1 MKGNLMKRL
10 LTLCLALVCCAGFA
24 LSQDDAKTLSEAE
37 AVLANAAAPYTPE
50 QFHALAM
57 REILTGDDPATFAVM
72 QERIAKAAS
81 QVAFKNDDE
90 RAERVRGV
98 TISASLWRYSGR
110 FVEEGYAYAKSAGVS
125 DPYFALHAQKLGM
138 SEADEL
144 PENRARDMA
153 ERLHA
158 QKAVTDR
165 ELALILASVS
175 ESALKGAKESGA
187 LRRNIYKE
195 ILIAL
200 MRK

>member
-1 MKGNLMKRL
+1 MNISTEIEPVILQVLG
-10 LTLCLALVCCAGFA
+10 G
-24 LSQDDAKTLSEAE
+24 SDEITLSRSELAQYFSV
-37 AVLANAAAPYTPE
+37 APSQINYVLATR
-50 QFHALAM
+50 FTLS
-57 REILTGDDPATFAVM
+57 RGFIVRSKRGGGGGITLV
-72 QERIAKAAS
+72 RIAADGDLVAS
-81 QVAFKNDDE
+81 QLKEV
-90 RAERVRGV
+90 
-98 TISASLWRYSGR
+98 
-110 FVEEGYAYAKSAGVS
+110 
-125 DPYFALHAQKLGM
+125 

-175 ESALKGAKESGA
+175 ESALKGVKESGA

>member
-1 MKGNLMKRL
+1 MNISTEIEQFILQVLG
-10 LTLCLALVCCAGFA
+10 G
-24 LSQDDAKTLSEAE
+24 SDEITLSRSELAQYFSV
-37 AVLANAAAPYTPE
+37 APSQINYVLATR
-50 QFHALAM
+50 FTLS
-57 REILTGDDPATFAVM
+57 RGFIVRSKRGGGGGITLV
-72 QERIAKAAS
+72 RIAADGDLVAS
-81 QVAFKNDDE
+81 QLKEV
-90 RAERVRGV
+90 
-98 TISASLWRYSGR
+98 
-110 FVEEGYAYAKSAGVS
+110 
-125 DPYFALHAQKLGM
+125 

-158 QKAVTDR
+158 QKEVTDR

>member
-1 MKGNLMKRL
+1 MNISTEIEQFILQVLG
-10 LTLCLALVCCAGFA
+10 G
-24 LSQDDAKTLSEAE
+24 SDEITLSRSELAQYFSV
-37 AVLANAAAPYTPE
+37 APSQINYVLATR
-50 QFHALAM
+50 FTLS
-57 REILTGDDPATFAVM
+57 RGFIVRSKRGGGGGITLV
-72 QERIAKAAS
+72 RIAADGDLVAS
-81 QVAFKNDDE
+81 QLKEV
-90 RAERVRGV
+90 
-98 TISASLWRYSGR
+98 
-110 FVEEGYAYAKSAGVS
+110 
-125 DPYFALHAQKLGM
+125 

-175 ESALKGAKESGA
+175 ESALKGAEKSGA

>member
-1 MKGNLMKRL
+1 MNISTEIEQFILQVLG
-10 LTLCLALVCCAGFA
+10 G
-24 LSQDDAKTLSEAE
+24 SDEITLSRSELAQYFSV
-37 AVLANAAAPYTPE
+37 APSQINYVLATR
-50 QFHALAM
+50 FTLS
-57 REILTGDDPATFAVM
+57 RGFIVRSKRGGGGGITLV
-72 QERIAKAAS
+72 RIAADGDLVAS
-81 QVAFKNDDE
+81 QLKEV
-90 RAERVRGV
+90 
-98 TISASLWRYSGR
+98 
-110 FVEEGYAYAKSAGVS
+110 
-125 DPYFALHAQKLGM
+125 

-165 ELALILASVS
+165 ELALMWASVS

>member
-1 MKGNLMKRL
+1 MRSKRGGGGGI
-10 LTLCLALVCCAGFA
+10 TLV
-24 LSQDDAKTLSEAE
+24 
-37 AVLANAAAPYTPE
+37 
-50 QFHALAM
+50 
-57 REILTGDDPATFAVM
+57 
-72 QERIAKAAS
+72 RIAADGDLVAS
-81 QVAFKNDDE
+81 QLKEV
-90 RAERVRGV
+90 
-98 TISASLWRYSGR
+98 
-110 FVEEGYAYAKSAGVS
+110 
-125 DPYFALHAQKLGM
+125 

-175 ESALKGAKESGA
+175 ESAVKGAKESGA

>member
-1 MKGNLMKRL
+1 MNISTEIEQFILQVLGP
-10 LTLCLALVCCAGFA
+10 
-24 LSQDDAKTLSEAE
+24 SDEITLSRSELAQYFSV
-37 AVLANAAAPYTPE
+37 APSQINYVLATR
-50 QFHALAM
+50 FTLS
-57 REILTGDDPATFAVM
+57 RGFIVRSKRGGGGGITLV
-72 QERIAKAAS
+72 RIAADGDLVAS
-81 QVAFKNDDE
+81 QLKEV
-90 RAERVRGV
+90 
-98 TISASLWRYSGR
+98 
-110 FVEEGYAYAKSAGVS
+110 
-125 DPYFALHAQKLGM
+125 

>member
-1 MKGNLMKRL
+1 MNISTEIEQFILQVLG
-10 LTLCLALVCCAGFA
+10 G
-24 LSQDDAKTLSEAE
+24 SDEITLSRSE
-37 AVLANAAAPYTPE
+37 LAQYFSVAPSQINYVRATR
-50 QFHALAM
+50 FTLSRGFIVRYKRGGGGGIMLGRIGAD
-57 REILTGDDPATFAVM
+57 GDLV
-72 QERIAKAAS
+72 AS
-81 QVAFKNDDE
+81 QLKEV
-90 RAERVRGV
+90 
-98 TISASLWRYSGR
+98 
-110 FVEEGYAYAKSAGVS
+110 
-125 DPYFALHAQKLGM
+125 

-153 ERLHA
+153 ERLQA

>member
-1 MKGNLMKRL
+1 MNISTEIEQFILQVLG
-10 LTLCLALVCCAGFA
+10 G
-24 LSQDDAKTLSEAE
+24 SDEITLSRSELAQYFSV
-37 AVLANAAAPYTPE
+37 APSQINYVLATR
-50 QFHALAM
+50 FTLS
-57 REILTGDDPATFAVM
+57 RGFIVRSKRGGGGGITLV
-72 QERIAKAAS
+72 RIAADGDLVAS
-81 QVAFKNDDE
+81 QLKEV
-90 RAERVRGV
+90 
-98 TISASLWRYSGR
+98 
-110 FVEEGYAYAKSAGVS
+110 
-125 DPYFALHAQKLGM
+125 

-175 ESALKGAKESGA
+175 ESALKGAKESGT

>member
-1 MKGNLMKRL
+1 MNISTEIEQFILQVLG
-10 LTLCLALVCCAGFA
+10 G
-24 LSQDDAKTLSEAE
+24 SDEITLSRSELAQYFSV
-37 AVLANAAAPYTPE
+37 APSQINYVLATR
-50 QFHALAM
+50 FTLS
-57 REILTGDDPATFAVM
+57 RGFIVRSKRGGGGGITLV
-72 QERIAKAAS
+72 RIAADGDLVAS
-81 QVAFKNDDE
+81 QLKEV
-90 RAERVRGV
+90 
-98 TISASLWRYSGR
+98 
-110 FVEEGYAYAKSAGVS
+110 
-125 DPYFALHAQKLGM
+125 

-175 ESALKGAKESGA
+175 ESALKGARESGA

>member
-1 MKGNLMKRL
+1 MANISDVIENF
-10 LTLCLALVCCAGFA
+10 LTELFGDENSILISRNDLAQYFNCAP
-24 LSQDDAKTLSEAE
+24 SQINYVLATRFTLSRGFI
-37 AVLANAAAPYTPE
+37 VRSKRGGGGGITL
-50 QFHALAM
+50 
-57 REILTGDDPATFAVM
+57 V
-72 QERIAKAAS
+72 RIAADGDLVAS
-81 QVAFKNDDE
+81 QLKEV
-90 RAERVRGV
+90 
-98 TISASLWRYSGR
+98 
-110 FVEEGYAYAKSAGVS
+110 
-125 DPYFALHAQKLGM
+125 

>member
-1 MKGNLMKRL
+1 MNISTEIEQFILQVLG
-10 LTLCLALVCCAGFA
+10 G
-24 LSQDDAKTLSEAE
+24 SDEITLSRSELAQYFSV
-37 AVLANAAAPYTPE
+37 APSQINYVLATR
-50 QFHALAM
+50 FTLS
-57 REILTGDDPATFAVM
+57 RGFIVRSKRGGGGGITLV
-72 QERIAKAAS
+72 RIAAEGDLVAS
-81 QVAFKNDDE
+81 QLKEV
-90 RAERVRGV
+90 
-98 TISASLWRYSGR
+98 
-110 FVEEGYAYAKSAGVS
+110 
-125 DPYFALHAQKLGM
+125 

>member
-1 MKGNLMKRL
+1 MNISTEIEQFILQVLG
-10 LTLCLALVCCAGFA
+10 G
-24 LSQDDAKTLSEAE
+24 SDEITLSRSELAQYFSV
-37 AVLANAAAPYTPE
+37 APSQINYVLATR
-50 QFHALAM
+50 FTLS
-57 REILTGDDPATFAVM
+57 RGFIVRSKRGGGGGITLV
-72 QERIAKAAS
+72 RIAADGDLVAS
-81 QVAFKNDDE
+81 QLKEV
-90 RAERVRGV
+90 
-98 TISASLWRYSGR
+98 
-110 FVEEGYAYAKSAGVS
+110 
-125 DPYFALHAQKLGM
+125 

-165 ELALILASVS
+165 ELALTFASVS

>member
-1 MKGNLMKRL
+1 MNISTEIEQFILQVLG
-10 LTLCLALVCCAGFA
+10 G
-24 LSQDDAKTLSEAE
+24 SDEITLSRSELAQYFFV
-37 AVLANAAAPYTPE
+37 APSQINYVLATR
-50 QFHALAM
+50 FTLS
-57 REILTGDDPATFAVM
+57 RGFIVRSKRGGGGGITLV
-72 QERIAKAAS
+72 RIAADGDLVAS
-81 QVAFKNDDE
+81 QLKEV
-90 RAERVRGV
+90 
-98 TISASLWRYSGR
+98 
-110 FVEEGYAYAKSAGVS
+110 
-125 DPYFALHAQKLGM
+125 

-165 ELALILASVS
+165 ELALILASIS

>member
-1 MKGNLMKRL
+1 MNISTEIEQFILQVLGP
-10 LTLCLALVCCAGFA
+10 
-24 LSQDDAKTLSEAE
+24 SDEITLSRSELAQYFSV
-37 AVLANAAAPYTPE
+37 APSQINYVLATR
-50 QFHALAM
+50 FTLS
-57 REILTGDDPATFAVM
+57 RGFIVRSKRGGGGGITLV
-72 QERIAKAAS
+72 RIAADGDLVAS
-81 QVAFKNDDE
+81 QLKEV
-90 RAERVRGV
+90 
-98 TISASLWRYSGR
+98 
-110 FVEEGYAYAKSAGVS
+110 
-125 DPYFALHAQKLGM
+125 

-175 ESALKGAKESGA
+175 ECALKGAKESGA

>member
-1 MKGNLMKRL
+1 MNISTEIEQFILQVLG
-10 LTLCLALVCCAGFA
+10 G
-24 LSQDDAKTLSEAE
+24 SEEITLSRSELAQYFSV
-37 AVLANAAAPYTPE
+37 APSQINYVLATR
-50 QFHALAM
+50 FTLS
-57 REILTGDDPATFAVM
+57 RGFIVRSKRGGGGGITLV
-72 QERIAKAAS
+72 RIAADGDLVAS
-81 QVAFKNDDE
+81 QLKEV
-90 RAERVRGV
+90 
-98 TISASLWRYSGR
+98 
-110 FVEEGYAYAKSAGVS
+110 
-125 DPYFALHAQKLGM
+125 

>member
-1 MKGNLMKRL
+1 MNISTEIEQFILQVLG
-10 LTLCLALVCCAGFA
+10 G
-24 LSQDDAKTLSEAE
+24 SDEITLSRSELAQYFSV
-37 AVLANAAAPYTPE
+37 APSQINYVLATR
-50 QFHALAM
+50 FTLS
-57 REILTGDDPATFAVM
+57 RGFIVRSKRGGGGGITLV
-72 QERIAKAAS
+72 RIAADGDLVAS
-81 QVAFKNDDE
+81 QLKEV
-90 RAERVRGV
+90 
-98 TISASLWRYSGR
+98 
-110 FVEEGYAYAKSAGVS
+110 
-125 DPYFALHAQKLGM
+125 

-165 ELALILASVS
+165 ELALILGSVS

>member
-1 MKGNLMKRL
+1 MNISTEIEQFILQVLG
-10 LTLCLALVCCAGFA
+10 G
-24 LSQDDAKTLSEAE
+24 SDEITLSRSELAQYFSV
-37 AVLANAAAPYTPE
+37 APSQINYVLATR
-50 QFHALAM
+50 FTLS
-57 REILTGDDPATFAVM
+57 RGFIVRSKRGGGGGITLV
-72 QERIAKAAS
+72 RIAADGDLVAS
-81 QVAFKNDDE
+81 QLKEV
-90 RAERVRGV
+90 
-98 TISASLWRYSGR
+98 
-110 FVEEGYAYAKSAGVS
+110 
-125 DPYFALHAQKLGM
+125 

-153 ERLHA
+153 ERLHT

>member
-1 MKGNLMKRL
+1 MNISTEIEQFILQVLG
-10 LTLCLALVCCAGFA
+10 G
-24 LSQDDAKTLSEAE
+24 SDEITLSRSELAQYFSV
-37 AVLANAAAPYTPE
+37 APSQINYVLATR
-50 QFHALAM
+50 FTLS
-57 REILTGDDPATFAVM
+57 RGFIVRSKRGGGGGITLV
-72 QERIAKAAS
+72 RIAADGDLVAS
-81 QVAFKNDDE
+81 QLKEV
-90 RAERVRGV
+90 
-98 TISASLWRYSGR
+98 
-110 FVEEGYAYAKSAGVS
+110 
-125 DPYFALHAQKLGM
+125 

-175 ESALKGAKESGA
+175 ESAVKGAKESGA

>member
-1 MKGNLMKRL
+1 MNISTEIEQFILQVLG
-10 LTLCLALVCCAGFA
+10 G
-24 LSQDDAKTLSEAE
+24 SDEITLSRSELAQYFSV
-37 AVLANAAAPYTPE
+37 APSQINYVLATR
-50 QFHALAM
+50 FTLS
-57 REILTGDDPATFAVM
+57 RGFIVRSKRGGGGGITLV
-72 QERIAKAAS
+72 RIAADGDLVAS
-81 QVAFKNDDE
+81 QLKEV
-90 RAERVRGV
+90 
-98 TISASLWRYSGR
+98 
-110 FVEEGYAYAKSAGVS
+110 
-125 DPYFALHAQKLGM
+125 

-175 ESALKGAKESGA
+175 ECALKGAKESGA

>member
-1 MKGNLMKRL
+1 MNISTEIEQFILQVLG
-10 LTLCLALVCCAGFA
+10 G
-24 LSQDDAKTLSEAE
+24 SDEITLSRSELAQYFSV
-37 AVLANAAAPYTPE
+37 APRQINYVLATR
-50 QFHALAM
+50 FTLS
-57 REILTGDDPATFAVM
+57 RGFIVRSKRGGGGGITLV
-72 QERIAKAAS
+72 RIAADGDLVAS
-81 QVAFKNDDE
+81 QLKEV
-90 RAERVRGV
+90 
-98 TISASLWRYSGR
+98 
-110 FVEEGYAYAKSAGVS
+110 
-125 DPYFALHAQKLGM
+125 

-165 ELALILASVS
+165 ELTLILTSVTD
-175 ESALKGAKESGA
+175 SALNGAKESGA

>member
-1 MKGNLMKRL
+1 MNISTEIDQFILQVLG
-10 LTLCLALVCCAGFA
+10 G
-24 LSQDDAKTLSEAE
+24 SDEITLSRSELAQYFSV
-37 AVLANAAAPYTPE
+37 APSQINYVLATR
-50 QFHALAM
+50 FTLS
-57 REILTGDDPATFAVM
+57 RGFIVRSKRGGGGGITLV
-72 QERIAKAAS
+72 RIAADGDLVAS
-81 QVAFKNDDE
+81 QLKEV
-90 RAERVRGV
+90 
-98 TISASLWRYSGR
+98 
-110 FVEEGYAYAKSAGVS
+110 
-125 DPYFALHAQKLGM
+125 

>member
-1 MKGNLMKRL
+1 MNISTEIEQFILQVLGP
-10 LTLCLALVCCAGFA
+10 
-24 LSQDDAKTLSEAE
+24 SDEITLSRSELAQYFSV
-37 AVLANAAAPYTPE
+37 APSQINYVLATR
-50 QFHALAM
+50 FTLS
-57 REILTGDDPATFAVM
+57 RGFIVRSKRGGGGGITLV
-72 QERIAKAAS
+72 RIAADGDLVAS
-81 QVAFKNDDE
+81 QLKEV
-90 RAERVRGV
+90 
-98 TISASLWRYSGR
+98 
-110 FVEEGYAYAKSAGVS
+110 
-125 DPYFALHAQKLGM
+125 

-165 ELALILASVS
+165 ELALILASIS

>member
-1 MKGNLMKRL
+1 MNISTEIEQFILQVLGP
-10 LTLCLALVCCAGFA
+10 
-24 LSQDDAKTLSEAE
+24 SDEITLSRSELAQYFSV
-37 AVLANAAAPYTPE
+37 APSQINYVLATR
-50 QFHALAM
+50 FTLS
-57 REILTGDDPATFAVM
+57 RGFIVRSKRGGGGGITLV
-72 QERIAKAAS
+72 RIAADGDLVAS
-81 QVAFKNDDE
+81 QLKEV
-90 RAERVRGV
+90 
-98 TISASLWRYSGR
+98 
-110 FVEEGYAYAKSAGVS
+110 
-125 DPYFALHAQKLGM
+125 

-175 ESALKGAKESGA
+175 ESALKGARESGA

>member
-1 MKGNLMKRL
+1 MNISAEIEQFILQVLG
-10 LTLCLALVCCAGFA
+10 G
-24 LSQDDAKTLSEAE
+24 SDEITLSRSELAQYFSV
-37 AVLANAAAPYTPE
+37 APSQINYVLATR
-50 QFHALAM
+50 FTLS
-57 REILTGDDPATFAVM
+57 RGFIVRSKRGGGGGITLV
-72 QERIAKAAS
+72 RIAADGDLVAS
-81 QVAFKNDDE
+81 QLKEV
-90 RAERVRGV
+90 
-98 TISASLWRYSGR
+98 
-110 FVEEGYAYAKSAGVS
+110 
-125 DPYFALHAQKLGM
+125 

-165 ELALILASVS
+165 ELALIWATVS

>member
-1 MKGNLMKRL
+1 MNISTEIEQFILQVLG
-10 LTLCLALVCCAGFA
+10 G
-24 LSQDDAKTLSEAE
+24 SDEITLSRSELAQYFSV
-37 AVLANAAAPYTPE
+37 APSQINYVLATR
-50 QFHALAM
+50 FTLS
-57 REILTGDDPATFAVM
+57 RGFIVRSKRGGGGGITLV
-72 QERIAKAAS
+72 RIAADGDLVAS
-81 QVAFKNDDE
+81 QIKEV
-90 RAERVRGV
+90 
-98 TISASLWRYSGR
+98 
-110 FVEEGYAYAKSAGVS
+110 
-125 DPYFALHAQKLGM
+125 

>member
-1 MKGNLMKRL
+1 MNISTEIEQFILQVLG
-10 LTLCLALVCCAGFA
+10 G
-24 LSQDDAKTLSEAE
+24 SDEITLSRSELAQYFSV
-37 AVLANAAAPYTPE
+37 APSQINYVLATR
-50 QFHALAM
+50 FTLS
-57 REILTGDDPATFAVM
+57 RGFIVRSKRGGGGGITLV
-72 QERIAKAAS
+72 RIAADGDLVAS
-81 QVAFKNDDE
+81 QLKEV
-90 RAERVRGV
+90 
-98 TISASLWRYSGR
+98 
-110 FVEEGYAYAKSAGVS
+110 
-125 DPYFALHAQKLGM
+125 

-175 ESALKGAKESGA
+175 ENALKGAKESGA

>member
-1 MKGNLMKRL
+1 MNISTEIEQFILQVLGP
-10 LTLCLALVCCAGFA
+10 
-24 LSQDDAKTLSEAE
+24 SDEITLSRSELAQYFSV
-37 AVLANAAAPYTPE
+37 APSQINYVLATR
-50 QFHALAM
+50 FTLS
-57 REILTGDDPATFAVM
+57 RGFIVRSKRGGGGGITLV
-72 QERIAKAAS
+72 RIAADGDLVAS
-81 QVAFKNDDE
+81 QLKEV
-90 RAERVRGV
+90 
-98 TISASLWRYSGR
+98 
-110 FVEEGYAYAKSAGVS
+110 
-125 DPYFALHAQKLGM
+125 

-175 ESALKGAKESGA
+175 ESALKEAKESGA

>member
-1 MKGNLMKRL
+1 MNISTEIEQFILQVLG
-10 LTLCLALVCCAGFA
+10 G
-24 LSQDDAKTLSEAE
+24 SDEITLSRSELAQYFSV
-37 AVLANAAAPYTPE
+37 APSQINYVLATR
-50 QFHALAM
+50 FTLS
-57 REILTGDDPATFAVM
+57 RGFIVRSKRGGGGGITLV
-72 QERIAKAAS
+72 RIAADGDLVAS
-81 QVAFKNDDE
+81 QLKEV
-90 RAERVRGV
+90 
-98 TISASLWRYSGR
+98 SG
-110 FVEEGYAYAKSAGVS
+110 
-125 DPYFALHAQKLGM
+125 
-138 SEADEL
+138 ADEL

>member
-1 MKGNLMKRL
+1 MNISTEIEQFILQVLG
-10 LTLCLALVCCAGFA
+10 G
-24 LSQDDAKTLSEAE
+24 SDEITLSRSELAQYFSV
-37 AVLANAAAPYTPE
+37 APSQINYVLATR
-50 QFHALAM
+50 FTLS
-57 REILTGDDPATFAVM
+57 RGFIVRSKRGGGGGITLV
-72 QERIAKAAS
+72 RIAADGDLVAS
-81 QVAFKNDDE
+81 QLKEV
-90 RAERVRGV
+90 
-98 TISASLWRYSGR
+98 
-110 FVEEGYAYAKSAGVS
+110 
-125 DPYFALHAQKLGM
+125 

-165 ELALILASVS
+165 ERALILASVS

>member
-1 MKGNLMKRL
+1 MNISTEIEQFILQVLG
-10 LTLCLALVCCAGFA
+10 G
-24 LSQDDAKTLSEAE
+24 SDEITLSRSELAQYFSV
-37 AVLANAAAPYTPE
+37 APSQINYVLATR
-50 QFHALAM
+50 FTLS
-57 REILTGDDPATFAVM
+57 RGFIVRSKRGGGGGITLV
-72 QERIAKAAS
+72 RIAADGDLVAS
-81 QVAFKNDDE
+81 QLKEV
-90 RAERVRGV
+90 
-98 TISASLWRYSGR
+98 
-110 FVEEGYAYAKSAGVS
+110 
-125 DPYFALHAQKLGM
+125 

-165 ELALILASVS
+165 ELALILASIS

>member
-1 MKGNLMKRL
+1 MNISTEIEQFILQVLGP
-10 LTLCLALVCCAGFA
+10 
-24 LSQDDAKTLSEAE
+24 SDEITLSRSELAQYFSV
-37 AVLANAAAPYTPE
+37 APSQINYVLATR
-50 QFHALAM
+50 FTLS
-57 REILTGDDPATFAVM
+57 RGFIVRSKRGGGGGITLV
-72 QERIAKAAS
+72 RIAADGDLVAS
-81 QVAFKNDDE
+81 QLKEV
-90 RAERVRGV
+90 
-98 TISASLWRYSGR
+98 
-110 FVEEGYAYAKSAGVS
+110 
-125 DPYFALHAQKLGM
+125 

-165 ELALILASVS
+165 ELALILSSVS

>member
-1 MKGNLMKRL
+1 MNISAEIEQFILQVLGP
-10 LTLCLALVCCAGFA
+10 
-24 LSQDDAKTLSEAE
+24 SDEITLSRSELAQYFSV
-37 AVLANAAAPYTPE
+37 APSQINYVLATR
-50 QFHALAM
+50 FTLS
-57 REILTGDDPATFAVM
+57 RGFIVRSKRGGGGGITLV
-72 QERIAKAAS
+72 RIAADGDLVAS
-81 QVAFKNDDE
+81 QLKEV
-90 RAERVRGV
+90 
-98 TISASLWRYSGR
+98 
-110 FVEEGYAYAKSAGVS
+110 
-125 DPYFALHAQKLGM
+125 

>member
-1 MKGNLMKRL
+1 MNISTEIEQFILQVLG
-10 LTLCLALVCCAGFA
+10 G
-24 LSQDDAKTLSEAE
+24 SDEITLSRSELAQYFSV
-37 AVLANAAAPYTPE
+37 APSQINYVLATR
-50 QFHALAM
+50 FTLS
-57 REILTGDDPATFAVM
+57 RGFIVRSKRGGGGGITLV
-72 QERIAKAAS
+72 RIAADGDLVAS
-81 QVAFKNDDE
+81 QLKEV
-90 RAERVRGV
+90 
-98 TISASLWRYSGR
+98 
-110 FVEEGYAYAKSAGVS
+110 
-125 DPYFALHAQKLGM
+125 

-165 ELALILASVS
+165 ELALILASIS
-175 ESALKGAKESGA
+175 ESALKRAKESGA

>member
-1 MKGNLMKRL
+1 MNISTEIEQFILQVLGP
-10 LTLCLALVCCAGFA
+10 
-24 LSQDDAKTLSEAE
+24 SDEITLSRNELAQYFSV
-37 AVLANAAAPYTPE
+37 APSQINYVLATR
-50 QFHALAM
+50 FTLS
-57 REILTGDDPATFAVM
+57 RGFIVRSKRGGGGGITLV
-72 QERIAKAAS
+72 RIAADGDLVAS
-81 QVAFKNDDE
+81 QLKEV
-90 RAERVRGV
+90 
-98 TISASLWRYSGR
+98 
-110 FVEEGYAYAKSAGVS
+110 
-125 DPYFALHAQKLGM
+125 

>member
-1 MKGNLMKRL
+1 MNISTEIEQFILQVLG
-10 LTLCLALVCCAGFA
+10 G
-24 LSQDDAKTLSEAE
+24 SDEITLSRSELAQYFSV
-37 AVLANAAAPYTPE
+37 APSQINYVLATR
-50 QFHALAM
+50 FTLS
-57 REILTGDDPATFAVM
+57 RGFIVRSKRGGGGGITLV
-72 QERIAKAAS
+72 RIAADGDLVAS
-81 QVAFKNDDE
+81 QLKEV
-90 RAERVRGV
+90 
-98 TISASLWRYSGR
+98 
-110 FVEEGYAYAKSAGVS
+110 
-125 DPYFALHAQKLGM
+125 

>member
-1 MKGNLMKRL
+1 MNISTEIEQFILQVLG
-10 LTLCLALVCCAGFA
+10 G
-24 LSQDDAKTLSEAE
+24 SDEITLSRSELAQYFSV
-37 AVLANAAAPYTPE
+37 APSQINYVLATR
-50 QFHALAM
+50 FTLS
-57 REILTGDDPATFAVM
+57 RGFIVRSKRGGGGGITLV
-72 QERIAKAAS
+72 RIAADGDLVAS
-81 QVAFKNDDE
+81 QLKEV
-90 RAERVRGV
+90 
-98 TISASLWRYSGR
+98 
-110 FVEEGYAYAKSAGVS
+110 
-125 DPYFALHAQKLGM
+125 

-175 ESALKGAKESGA
+175 ESALKGVKESGA

>member
-1 MKGNLMKRL
+1 MNISTEIERFILQVLG
-10 LTLCLALVCCAGFA
+10 G
-24 LSQDDAKTLSEAE
+24 SDEITLSRSELAQYFSV
-37 AVLANAAAPYTPE
+37 APSQINYVLATR
-50 QFHALAM
+50 FTLS
-57 REILTGDDPATFAVM
+57 RGFIVRSKRGGGGGITLV
-72 QERIAKAAS
+72 RIAADGDLVAS
-81 QVAFKNDDE
+81 QLKEV
-90 RAERVRGV
+90 
-98 TISASLWRYSGR
+98 
-110 FVEEGYAYAKSAGVS
+110 
-125 DPYFALHAQKLGM
+125 

>member
-1 MKGNLMKRL
+1 MNISTEIEQFILQVLG
-10 LTLCLALVCCAGFA
+10 
-24 LSQDDAKTLSEAE
+24 SSDEITLSRSELAQYFSV
-37 AVLANAAAPYTPE
+37 APSQINYVLATR
-50 QFHALAM
+50 FTLS
-57 REILTGDDPATFAVM
+57 RGFIVRSKRGGGGGITLV
-72 QERIAKAAS
+72 RIAADGDLVAS
-81 QVAFKNDDE
+81 QLKEV
-90 RAERVRGV
+90 
-98 TISASLWRYSGR
+98 
-110 FVEEGYAYAKSAGVS
+110 
-125 DPYFALHAQKLGM
+125 